1 MDIINWPP
9 ETNGDREMMKI
20 VVINGTEQHGCTYAI
35 KEIFLDAVGRG
46 NNITELVLPADCPV
60 FCTGC
65 KACFY
70 KDISV
75 CPHAE
80 YTVPIWEAISAADLL
95 VFATPVY
102 VFHATA
108 QIKALLDHY
117 GTKWMAHS
125 PESQMFHKQ
134 AVILTCAAGAG
145 MGGAVK
151 DISDSL
157 RYWGVS
163 KIYAVKQALHET
175 RWEQVSQNRKDNIAR
190 KCSAIVR
197 RIKPTGKVTPG
208 IGTRVR
214 FSIMRM
220 ATKLINKS
228 QIKAGQPETQDH
240 KYWRENGWLNGA
252 RPWK

>member
-1 MDIINWPP
+1 MGDLLQNINQM
-9 ETNGDREMMKI
+9 RI
-20 VVINGTEQHGCTYAI
+20 VVINGTEQRGCTHAI
-35 KEIFLDAVGRG
+35 KEMFLDAVGRE
-46 NNITELVLPADCPV
+46 NPITEFVLPADCPA

-80 YTVPIWEAISAADLL
+80 YTVPIWKAISAADLL

-108 QIKALLDHY
+108 QMKALLDHY

-125 PESQMFHKQ
+125 PEKQMFNKQ

-145 MGGAVK
+145 MNGAIK

-157 RYWGVS
+157 HYWGVS
-163 KIYAVKQALHET
+163 KIYTVKQALYET
-175 RWEQVSQNRKDNIAR
+175 RWDMVSQKRKDSVAR
-190 KCSAIVR
+190 KCSSLVR
-197 RIKPTGKVTPG
+197 RIKPAEKVMPG
-208 IGTRVR
+208 IGTKAR
-214 FSIMRM
+214 FAIMRTAIKM
-220 ATKLINKS
+220 INKS

-252 RPWK
+252 SPWKTK